1 VTAVKGLGP
10 FLGGFAVAAVL
21 AALTAWASGA
31 GQLTVAERVNAPGV
45 ILQEDEEG

>member
-21 AALTAWASGA
+21 AALTAWAYDVGR
-31 GQLTVAERVNAPGV
+31 VPMAERFDAPGV
-45 ILQEDEEG
+45 ILHQDEEG